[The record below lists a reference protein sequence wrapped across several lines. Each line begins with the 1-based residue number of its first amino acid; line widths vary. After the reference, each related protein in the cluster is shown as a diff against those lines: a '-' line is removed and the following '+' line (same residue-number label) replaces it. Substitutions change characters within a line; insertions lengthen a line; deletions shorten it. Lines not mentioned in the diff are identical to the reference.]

1 MTTPYLGEVQIFGF
15 NYAPYN
21 WALCNGA
28 TLAIS
33 QYSTLYALLG
43 TAYGGNGTSTF
54 QLPNLTTRAPCSQG
68 MGPGLSQRVMGQAF
82 GEAAHTLI
90 SNEMP
95 KHSHVPQAFG
105 GTGTRSPQPAANAAL
120 TSSGVFEDYNN
131 TQPPTTNTTL
141 LPTTVGIYGGSQP
154 HENRQPFLA
163 VNFCIALQGVYPNF
177 S

>member
-1 MTTPYLGEVQIFGF
+1 MTTPFLGEVQIFGF
-15 NYAPYN
+15 NFAPVG

-28 TLAIS
+28 TVSIS
-33 QYSTLYALLG
+33 QYSTLYSLLG

-68 MGPGLSQRVMGQAF
+68 TGLGLTQRVIGEAF

-95 KHSHVPQAFG
+95 MHNHSAQGFG
-105 GTGTRSPQPAANAAL
+105 GTGTRSPQPATNAAL
-120 TSSGVFEDYNN
+120 TSSSVFEDYNN
-131 TQPPTTNTTL
+131 NQAANTTL
-141 LPTTVGIYGGSQP
+141 LPATLATSGGNQP
-154 HENRQPFLA
+154 HENRQPYLA
-163 VNFCIALQGVYPNF
+163 LNFCIALSGAYPSF

>member
-15 NYAPYN
+15 NFAPYG

-28 TLAIS
+28 TLSIS
-33 QYSTLYALLG
+33 QYATLYALLG

-54 QLPNLTTRAPCSQG
+54 QLPNLTARAPCSQG
-68 MGPGLSQRVMGQAF
+68 TGPGLTQRVIGQSF
-82 GEAAHTLI
+82 GESAHTLI

-95 KHSHVPQAFG
+95 MHNHTAQGCG
-105 GTGTRSPQPAANAAL
+105 GAGTRSPQPAANAAL
-120 TSSGVFEDYNN
+120 TSSGVFEEYNKD
-131 TQPPTTNTTL
+131 QQSNTTL
-141 LPTTVGIYGGSQP
+141 LPSTLSIYGGSQP

-163 VNFCIALQGVYPNF
+163 VNFCIALAGVYPQF